1 MTPAETHTLIGH
13 AAAERA
19 MLQAAQAGRVPHAWV
34 IAGPPG
40 VGKATLAFR
49 FARFL
54 LAHGLDPAEPA
65 LAGATTL
72 ETPADH
78 PASRRVAAGSH
89 GDLLYLS
96 REGLADGDK
105 VPRDLP
111 VSAIRRIRPFLGM
124 TAAEGGWRI
133 AIVDEAETMTRSA
146 ANAILKVL
154 EEPPRNCVL
163 MLLSCNP
170 GGLLP
175 TIRSRCRLL
184 RLSPVGEAA
193 LAPALIAARPGL
205 AEERA
210 VAYARLAQG
219 CYGTALALHDDDAL
233 DLYRG
238 MVEMLAAAVG
248 NARDRDQTLIAWGEA
263 LAGRGGEFDL
273 TFDLMQGLLERWV
286 DALSRGLR
294 PVSVVAEE
302 ADLLDPIMRRGGVDR
317 LIAVW
322 DKTRLLLDRAARA
335 NLDRR
340 LTAVQVMTAFARS

>member
-1 MTPAETHTLIGH
+1 
-13 AAAERA
+13 
-19 MLQAAQAGRVPHAWV
+19 MLQSLQAGRVPHAWL
-34 IAGPPG
+34 ITGPPG

-49 FARFL
+49 FARFV
-54 LAHGLDPAEPA
+54 LAHGLDPSVPAIRTAE
-65 LAGATTL
+65 TL
-72 ETPADH
+72 TLPADH
-78 PASRRVAAGSH
+78 PVARRVAAGSH
-89 GDLLYLS
+89 GDLLFLS
-96 REGLADGDK
+96 REGLAEGDK

-163 MLLSCNP
+163 MLLSSNP
-170 GGLLP
+170 GALLP

-184 RLSPVGEAA
+184 RLSPLSEAELVPA
-193 LAPALIAARPGL
+193 LAAARPVL
-205 AEERA
+205 DEPRA

-219 CYGTALALHDDDAL
+219 SYGTALALCDDEAL

-238 MVEMLAAAVG
+238 MIDMLAAVAD
-248 NARDRDQTLIAWGEA
+248 NRRDRDQALIAWGEA
-263 LAGRGGEFDL
+263 LAARGGEFDL
-273 TFDLMQGLLERWV
+273 TFEMMQGLLERWI
-286 DALSRGLR
+286 DALSRGLEPA
-294 PVSVVAEE
+294 PVIGEE
-302 ADLLDPIMRRGGVDR
+302 ADLLDPIMRQGGVDR
-317 LIAVW
+317 LLAVW

-340 LTAVQVMTAFARS
+340 LTAVQVMSAFARS